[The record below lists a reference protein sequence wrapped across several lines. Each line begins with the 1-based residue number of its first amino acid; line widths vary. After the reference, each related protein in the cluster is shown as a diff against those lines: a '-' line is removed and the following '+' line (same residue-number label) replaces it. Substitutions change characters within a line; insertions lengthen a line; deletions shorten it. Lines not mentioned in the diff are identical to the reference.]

1 MFLLSVLNIFAPSF
15 KVSNVGF
22 GQTNVSW
29 VALFQGVG
37 TKAYLQFFF
46 QVIETC
52 HMGTTTDV
60 FPTFKKEC
68 SLIVFSFK

>member
-1 MFLLSVLNIFAPSF
+1 MFLLSILNIFALSF

-29 VALFQGVG
+29 VALLQAVS

-60 FPTFKKEC
+60 FPTFKIEC